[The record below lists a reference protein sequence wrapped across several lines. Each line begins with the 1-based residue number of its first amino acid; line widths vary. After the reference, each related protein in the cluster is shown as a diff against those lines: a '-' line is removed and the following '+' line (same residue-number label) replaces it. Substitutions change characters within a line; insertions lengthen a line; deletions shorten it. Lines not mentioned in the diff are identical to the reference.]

1 MDLIFTDLDGTLLD
15 RDTYA
20 WEAAR
25 PALDRLKRQGIP
37 WVLVTSKTRAE
48 VEFWRRAWATS
59 TLSSSKTAAPPASRR
74 GTFRM
79 PFREAGAG
87 TLTKSLEWGTPYQEL
102 VADLQ
107 AASRASRCRVRGF
120 HEMTPEEVA
129 GLCELPLEQA
139 VLAKQR
145 EYDEPFLVLDPD
157 RAGALVA
164 AIEERGKQWTRGG
177 RFWHILGANDKALA
191 VEALRALFE
200 RGNAPVRTIGLG
212 DGLNDVSFLNVVDAP
227 VLIRSAQAAELQA
240 RVPRGLVTDRP
251 GPAGWNDAILAL
263 IRRLRRRSSDHK

>member
-15 RDTYA
+15 RDTYS

-25 PALDRLKRQGIP
+25 PALDGLRRQRIP

-48 VEFWRRAWATS
+48 VEFWRRRLDNGHPFIVENGGGAFVPLGYFPYAVRGG
-59 TLSSSKTAAPPASRR
+59 RR
-74 GTFRM
+74 RDAY
-79 PFREAGAG
+79 EAF
-87 TLTKSLEWGTPYQEL
+87 EWGAPYEEL

-107 AASRASRCRVRGF
+107 RASQTSQCRVRGF

-129 GLCELPLEQA
+129 GLCDLPLEQA

-145 EYDEPFLVLDPD
+145 EYDEPFLILDPD
-157 RAGALVA
+157 RAGALAA
-164 AIEERGKQWTRGG
+164 AIEDQGKQWTRGG
-177 RFWHILGANDKALA
+177 RFWHILGAKDKALA
-191 VEALRALFE
+191 VGALSALFE

-227 VLIRSAQAAELQA
+227 VLICSPQAAELKA
-240 RVPRGLVTDRP
+240 RVSRGVVTDRP

-263 IRRLRRRSSDHK
+263 IHA